1 MTDMI
6 VNLHLREMPEG
17 DFLATLPGRP
27 DFEVRGETAGAALE
41 KARGEL
47 SDIGMTVADGV
58 RENSPVSE
66 TESTRSSG
74 RFAAPQTSEEEDLLR
89 QVMILDHVENEE
101 KLSQRRLAK
110 LLDLNL
116 STVNQ
121 IVKRL
126 VKKGY
131 VKTRRLNGRSVAYNL
146 TPQGFS
152 EKLRLVLSYTR
163 CTIGFFSSVRD
174 LVNTELAQI
183 KEEHG
188 ARTVAIVG
196 TGELA
201 EAAYLSSREQ
211 GMNILSV
218 HDRNRAGGVWLG
230 YAVTHLD
237 GVHDSV
243 ADVVIRADLSRDNE
257 VDLPQVDEGGPHMV
271 DLAHLLSSRLGQF
284 ARRIDSEDDS
294 GEPDAPPEM
303 AYG

>member
-27 DFEVRGETAGAALE
+27 GFEVRGETAGAALE

-58 RENSPVSE
+58 RENTPVSE

-74 RFAAPQTSEEEDLLR
+74 RFSAPQTSEEEDLLR
-89 QVMILDHVENEE
+89 QVMILDHVENED

-131 VKTRRLNGRSVAYNL
+131 VKTRRLNGRSVAYYL

-174 LVNTELAQI
+174 LVNTELARLNQ
-183 KEEHG
+183 EHG

-211 GMNILSV
+211 GMSVLSV
-218 HDRNRAGGVWLG
+218 HDGKQAGSEWLG
-230 YAVTHLD
+230 YEIKHIDALNQ
-237 GVHDSV
+237 SA
-243 ADVVIRADLSRDNE
+243 ADVIVRADLSRDNNFTLSGTE
-257 VDLPQVDEGGPHMV
+257 VDAKHLV
-271 DLAHLLSSRLGQF
+271 DLAQLLSRRLGQF

-294 GEPDAPPEM
+294 GEPDAPPEV